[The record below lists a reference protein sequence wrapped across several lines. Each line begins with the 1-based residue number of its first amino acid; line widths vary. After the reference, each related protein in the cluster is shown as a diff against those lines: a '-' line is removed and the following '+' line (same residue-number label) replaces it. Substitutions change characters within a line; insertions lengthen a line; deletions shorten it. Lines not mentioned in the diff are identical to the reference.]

1 VLARE
6 FLKEVSDRPA
16 FASVC
21 LFKPAADAPYGF
33 KKLLIVEE
41 LLVCFCALD
50 DNLGL
55 AVHRKNCWFARLLQ
69 LANHVL
75 SVSLELAEGLDVLE
89 VEVHALNLHEIACS
103 GKALRPSSARCEE
116 APGAGA
122 GRLGEFFHVSPV
134 LFLGL

>member
-1 VLARE
+1 MPAGE

-50 DNLGL
+50 DNFGL
-55 AVHRKNCWFARLLQ
+55 SVHRKNCWFARLLQ

-75 SVSLELAEGLDVLE
+75 RVSLELAEGLDILE

-103 GKALRPSSARCEE
+103 GKSTPPAAKTRRGQD
-116 APGAGA
+116 PGA
-122 GRLGEFFHVSPV
+122 
-134 LFLGL
+134 